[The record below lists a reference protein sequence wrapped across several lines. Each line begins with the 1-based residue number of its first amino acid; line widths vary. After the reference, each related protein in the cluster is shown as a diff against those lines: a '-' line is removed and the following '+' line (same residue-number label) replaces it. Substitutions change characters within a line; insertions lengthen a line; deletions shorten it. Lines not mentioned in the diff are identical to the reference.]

1 MTFRTAIS
9 GLNAATNDLDVTA
22 NNIAN
27 ANTTGFKKA
36 RAEFADVYAVSNV
49 GSSGSAIG
57 QGVNTQRVAQQFTQ
71 GNISFTDK
79 GLDLA
84 INGEGF
90 FEVLDSGSPVFT
102 RAGAFGLDKN
112 GFISDAKG
120 RQLVGFQT
128 DASNNLTGA
137 TGPLQINTNDIAPNA
152 TASVDIQLNL
162 DSAATPP
169 VNAFNVNDPTSFN
182 NSTSLTTFDS
192 LGNSHLL
199 TLYYRKTGA
208 NTWEARAQ
216 MDNNAALFGPS
227 ALTFS
232 PSGALTSGP
241 SFGTTNFAVT
251 TGANPIALD
260 MNYTG
265 TTQFGS
271 PFGVAA
277 LRQDGFSS
285 GRLSGLDVDSQ
296 GVAFARFTNGQSRVE
311 GQVALAAFKDPEA
324 LSPISD
330 TTWAETFDSGP
341 ALVGAP
347 ASSTLGLIQSGALED
362 SNTDLSTE
370 LVKLIIAQRNFQA
383 NAQVISTTDTVTQSI
398 INIR

>member
-49 GSSGSAIG
+49 GTSGSAIG
-57 QGVNTQRVAQQFTQ
+57 QGVNTQRVVQQFTQ

-84 INGEGF
+84 INGDGF
-90 FEVLDSGSPVFT
+90 FLVEDSGSPVFT
-102 RAGAFGLDKN
+102 RAGAFGLDKD
-112 GFISDAKG
+112 GFIADAKG

-137 TGPLQINTNDIAPNA
+137 TGPLQINTNDIAPNP
-152 TASVDIQLNL
+152 TSTVDIQLNL
-162 DSAATPP
+162 DSSATPP

-182 NSTSLTTFDS
+182 NSTSMTTYDT
-192 LGNSHLL
+192 LGNAHLL
-199 TLYYRKTGA
+199 TLYYRKTAA

-216 MDNNAALFGPS
+216 LDNNATLFGPS
-227 ALTFS
+227 TLTFS
-232 PSGALTSGP
+232 ASGALTSGP

-251 TGANPIALD
+251 TGAANITLD
-260 MNYTG
+260 MNYAG
-265 TTQFGS
+265 TTQYGS
-271 PFGVAA
+271 PFGVAS
-277 LRQDGFSS
+277 LRQDGFAT
-285 GRLSGLDVDSQ
+285 GRLSGLDIDSQ
-296 GVAFARFTNGQSRVE
+296 GVVFARFTNGQSRVE
-311 GQVALAAFKDPEA
+311 GQVALAAFKNPEA

-362 SNTDLSTE
+362 SNTNLSQE
-370 LVKLIIAQRNFQA
+370 LVNLIIAQRNFQA